1 MKLAIVSQP
10 LDLVPG
16 GGSVTIWTQ
25 ELAQRLTERHEITVF
40 SGLQSGQA
48 AEEVIDGVAHTRIPT
63 SRDETVIRALRGVGR
78 RIRRERALFYRY
90 TFGSYYYRGY
100 AEGIARRIARDAFD
114 AILVMNFSQFL
125 PILRRRNPSARI
137 ALMMHCDWLVELEPR
152 RVQRWLRAADAIC
165 GCSSHVA
172 KGVARRF
179 PDHAHRSHAIL
190 NGSNPEL
197 FVESPGMRERAN
209 ALRAK
214 LGLND
219 RTVILFVGRVCPE
232 KGVHVLVEAIP
243 RVAQQRDD
251 VVLLVVGGFSQQP
264 PSPLWTQHRDGQ
276 FAEIEAL
283 KPDYKNHLERLAD
296 GLGDRV
302 RFFGKVPYE
311 DLPAYYGLADI
322 FVHPAVWQEPFGMT
336 LTEAM
341 GCGLPVV
348 STRSGGIPE
357 IVVDGETGLLVRAGD
372 PEALADAILDLA
384 GDPVRRREMGKRG
397 IERLR
402 NDFTWECTARR
413 MEAVLLAGEPCGL
426 AGGVGSPETRGGLP
440 GEPDE

>member
-16 GGSVTIWTQ
+16 GGSVAIWTQ
-25 ELAQRLTERHEITVF
+25 ELTQHLKQRHAITVF

-48 AEEVIDGVAHTRIPT
+48 AEETIAGVSHARIPT
-63 SRDETVIRALRGVGR
+63 TGDETLIRVLRGVGR
-78 RIRRERALFYRY
+78 RVRRERALFYRY
-90 TFGSYYYRGY
+90 YFGSSYYRGY
-100 AEGIARRIARDAFD
+100 AGSIARRIARGSFD
-114 AILVMNFSQFL
+114 SILVMNFSQFL
-125 PILRRRNPSARI
+125 PVLRRRNPSARI

-152 RVQRWLRAADAIC
+152 RVKRWLRAADVIC

-172 KGVARRF
+172 NGVARRF
-179 PDHAHRSHAIL
+179 PEHAKRSHAIL
-190 NGSNPEL
+190 NGSNPER
-197 FVESPGMRERAN
+197 FVESPDMRARAN
-209 ALRAK
+209 ALRAE
-214 LGLND
+214 LGLNG

-232 KGVHVLVEAIP
+232 KGVHVLVEAMQ
-243 RVAQQRDD
+243 RVAEQRDD

-264 PSPLWTQHRDGQ
+264 PSPLWVQRRGEQ
-276 FAEIEAL
+276 FAEIEVL
-283 KPDYKNHLERLAD
+283 KPDYKNHLERLVG

-302 RFFGKVPYE
+302 RFLGKLPHE

-357 IVVDGETGLLVRAGD
+357 IVVDGETGLLARSGD
-372 PEALADAILDLA
+372 PETLADAILDLA
-384 GDPVRRREMGKRG
+384 ANPLRRSEMGKRG
-397 IERLR
+397 FERLR
-402 NDFTWECTARR
+402 EKFTWERTARR
-413 MEAVLLAGEPCGL
+413 MEAVLLGASVE
-426 AGGVGSPETRGGLP
+426 
-440 GEPDE
+440 